1 LAQASVAM
9 TGATLLI
16 IGLVDLIQRILI
28 VAMPSAIDDTMNA
41 LAPVKTFVGYGLAGF
56 GFLIQNIILTKE
68 KKEEKGKIKVTFTVK
83 EATKEDNI
91 IVRWFTGKM
100 VMKVLEPLQKFDKFL
115 EKTMEGGIP
124 TVPSGADL
132 MAMKDQ
138 AMAINPAD
146 LMEQAK
152 AKAGD
157 AKAQAEAMKDQAMDK
172 MDDAKAQA
180 EAMKDKM
187 GDAKAQ
193 AEAMKDKAAAGV
205 GDAQAQAAAGMGNAQ
220 AQAQAAAGQAKK
232 VAGNQVAPAPI
243 SSTTGS
249 PDIEDIPG
257 AGGTARAPLPWLAR
271 ISQLLI

>member
-1 LAQASVAM
+1 
-9 TGATLLI
+9 
-16 IGLVDLIQRILI
+16 
-28 VAMPSAIDDTMNA
+28 MPSAIDDTMNA

-157 AKAQAEAMKDQAMDK
+157 AKAQAEAMKDQAMDM
-172 MDDAKAQA
+172 MDDAKEQAEAMKDQA

-187 GDAKAQ
+187 GDV
-193 AEAMKDKAAAGV
+193 EAMKDKAAAGV
-205 GDAQAQAAAGMGNAQ
+205 GDAQ

-249 PDIEDIPG
+249 PEIEDIP
-257 AGGTARAPLPWLAR
+257 
-271 ISQLLI
+271 